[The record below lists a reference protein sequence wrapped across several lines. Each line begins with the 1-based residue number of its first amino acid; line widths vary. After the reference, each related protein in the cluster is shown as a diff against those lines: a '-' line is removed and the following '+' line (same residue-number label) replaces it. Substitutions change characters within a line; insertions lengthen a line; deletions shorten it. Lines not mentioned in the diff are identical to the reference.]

1 MRVSTGVMATMALA
15 LLPGMAAAD
24 LKLCNE
30 SSTRQSVAVGYKSGD
45 QWVSEGWWNLDPGK
59 CASPITGELKYRYY
73 YYRLL
78 ATGRDFEDEGYGFC
92 TQSAAFTI
100 EGDSDCAGRGYTFSG
115 FRQIDAGGA
124 LDFTFSFTDAVSVQ
138 QAAEAEPP
146 APRAEPPAPA
156 GAPAEEP
163 GKWGEPYA
171 SVTAV
176 FQDCVSETEAP
187 YCTFHAEGTK
197 FFVYDDG
204 RTPAG
209 VFRALRDYLPG
220 TPIELRG
227 DLEAIHDRTADIVL
241 RRVLPRA
248 YNHWDSTLSKLQ
260 GTWYAVDDP
269 NSQFNIIGSELE
281 NIYDGAFGAREYLSM
296 RDSCEHFDGGDILV
310 RMEEE
315 TGDVMCYSIE
325 ELGAFNM
332 TLMYLP
338 RANFHD
344 FRKLD

>member
-1 MRVSTGVMATMALA
+1 MRFSTSVGAIVVA
-15 LLPGMAAAD
+15 LLPGAAVAG

-30 SSTRQSVAVGYKSGD
+30 TSARQSVAVGYKSGD
-45 QWVSEGWWNLDPGK
+45 QWVSEGWWNLDPGT
-59 CASPITGELKYRYY
+59 CASPIKGDLKYRYY
-73 YYRLL
+73 YFR
-78 ATGRDFEDEGYGFC
+78 AQSSGREFQHERYGFC
-92 TQSAAFTI
+92 TEQSAFTI
-100 EGDSDCAGRGYTFSG
+100 EGDADCAGRGFTFSG
-115 FRQIDAGGA
+115 FRRIDAGGA
-124 LDFTFSFTDAVSVQ
+124 RDFTLAFTDAVSVPE
-138 QAAEAEPP
+138 AAEAEPP
-146 APRAEPPAPA
+146 APAATPAD
-156 GAPAEEP
+156 EP

-171 SVTAV
+171 SGSAV
-176 FQDCVSETEAP
+176 FQDCIIETEVP
-187 YCTFHAEGTK
+187 YCTFHADGTK

-209 VFRALRDYLPG
+209 VFRAMRDYLPG

-248 YNHWDSTLSKLQ
+248 YNHWDSILSRLQ
-260 GTWYAVDDP
+260 GSWYSVDDP

-296 RDSCEHFDGGDILV
+296 RDSCEHFDGGNILV

-325 ELGAFNM
+325 ELGSFNM

-338 RANFHD
+338 RANFHE